1 LPQRAISSKAPLGL
15 LTRLLVALSAVL
27 FAAMPLDASAEDPIA
42 RITSP
47 QPGAVVRDVVV
58 ITGSAS
64 HPSFSFYKVEFAVEP
79 GANWSVIGD
88 THAAQVTDGAL
99 AQWDT
104 RSVPDGSYSLR
115 LTVVDQSGNYKED
128 VVRQV
133 VVANAGPAVSPTP
146 SESPTPEGTLTPTP
160 TVTPAGTPAPTV
172 TVGVVIPVL
181 TVTAAP
187 TSTRIAVTTTAEA
200 GSSTTSDSGD
210 SGTAGLVKEMVGGVL
225 KDAIGAIG
233 IDFSGLGSATV
244 RGALLAGALFG
255 VVGVL
260 ALLRAIVVG
269 VYRLIRR

>member
-1 LPQRAISSKAPLGL
+1 LPQGAISRKAPLRL
-15 LTRLLVALSAVL
+15 LTRLLAVLSAVL
-27 FAAMPLDASAEDPIA
+27 FAALPLRASAEDPLA
-42 RITSP
+42 QITSP

-58 ITGSAS
+58 IAGSAT
-64 HPSFSFYKVEFAVEP
+64 HPSFSFYKVEFAAEP
-79 GANWSVIGD
+79 GSNWSVIGD
-88 THAAQVTDGAL
+88 THASQVKDGAL

-104 RSVPDGSYSLR
+104 RSVADGSYSLR

-160 TVTPAGTPAPTV
+160 TSTPAGTPAPTA

-187 TSTRIAVTTTAEA
+187 TTTRIAVTTTGEA
-200 GSSTTSDSGD
+200 APDGTAGSGD
-210 SGTAGLVKEMVGGVL
+210 SSTSGLIKEMVGGVL

-244 RGALLAGALFG
+244 RGALLAGALFA